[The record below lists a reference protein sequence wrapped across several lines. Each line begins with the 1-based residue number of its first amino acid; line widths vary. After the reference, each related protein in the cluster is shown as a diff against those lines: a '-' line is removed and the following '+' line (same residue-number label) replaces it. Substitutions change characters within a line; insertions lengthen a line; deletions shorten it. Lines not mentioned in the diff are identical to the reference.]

1 SLLNKLETI
10 FSFASNNNLPN
21 EQKLLPFWVVWRLW
35 ECRNDLLFNKIK
47 YTADEVI
54 SKARVDLKEWLDST
68 ISSQITNSTE
78 RTRSE
83 NIRSHWSPPPSG
95 WVKCNYDSAHREGSQ
110 DSGMVM
116 ESELSALIWPMQACS
131 SLGYRKVIFEG
142 DNLGIL
148 KYIKE

>member
-1 SLLNKLETI
+1 
-10 FSFASNNNLPN
+10 
-21 EQKLLPFWVVWRLW
+21 VWRLW

-110 DSGMVM
+110 DSGMGWLVRNNQGTLLEAGM
-116 ESELSALIWPMQACS
+116 GIRTINSYGVGIVCADLANASMLIVR
-131 SLGYRKVIFEG
+131 L
-142 DNLGIL
+142 
-148 KYIKE
+148 